1 MAGDSKRRRLAEAES
16 AFLRVI
22 MSQELDEKANEHTPQ
37 HFHHHACSNLFGCG
51 DEKGIGILRED
62 IKERAFNNRA
72 SDRLLHMDEID
83 QANLDSYLSARGR
96 WRRKFLQASSFMGA
110 LAAVG
115 PWFGKLAL
123 ADEVDK
129 PASAYQGEGRM
140 HVVPSTK
147 ETVQLGV
154 YDTNLPP
161 ILTIDSGDSISFPD
175 TWSHF
180 LNELQPGVPIDT
192 LARLRM
198 DNPGRGPQ
206 SIIGPIAVNN
216 AEPGDVLEVRHK
228 RIRSYEWGATFNNPS
243 SVGTGLLAQD
253 YPQGQVKYVD
263 LDLGAMTSKF
273 LPNITIPLRPFQGT
287 LGVAPPDGY
296 FPPLSPG
303 VTNAVPPGPHAGNL
317 DLSELTEGSTLYI
330 PVWKPGA
337 LLYTGDSHAVQGD
350 GEICLSAIETRMK
363 ELQIQ
368 VVLHKRKNLAWPLA
382 ETDKHW
388 IVVGLDKDLN
398 AAMTLAAR
406 NAIKFLAAQA
416 KISELDAYALCSIA
430 VSFRVTQVVDIV
442 RGVHALIPKNIFAS
456 ELRQQMKMV

>member
-1 MAGDSKRRRLAEAES
+1 
-16 AFLRVI
+16 
-22 MSQELDEKANEHTPQ
+22 MSQELDEEANEHTRQ
-37 HFHHHACSNLFGCG
+37 HVHHHTCSNLFGCG

-62 IKERAFNNRA
+62 IKERAFDDRA

-83 QANLDSYLSARGR
+83 QANLEGYLSARGR
-96 WRRKFLQASSFMGA
+96 RRRKFLQASSFMGA

-115 PWFGKLAL
+115 PWFGKLAR
-123 ADEVDK
+123 ADEAGKAVT
-129 PASAYQGEGRM
+129 AHQGEGRV

-180 LNELQPGVPIDT
+180 LNELQPGVSIDT

-198 DNPGRGPQ
+198 DNPGKGPQ

-243 SVGTGLLAQD
+243 SVGTGLLPQD

-273 LPNITIPLRPFQGT
+273 LPNITIPLRPFQGH
-287 LGVAPPDGY
+287 LGRGAAGWLFPAFEPWGDQRGAPRATCWQSRSERVDRRIDA
-296 FPPLSPG
+296 LHSG
-303 VTNAVPPGPHAGNL
+303 V
-317 DLSELTEGSTLYI
+317 
-330 PVWKPGA
+330 
-337 LLYTGDSHAVQGD
+337 
-350 GEICLSAIETRMK
+350 ETRGAPLYRGQPRRAGRWRDLPFRDRDPHEGAANPSCPPQEE
-363 ELQIQ
+363 ELGMAPRRDGQALDRCGSRQRSQCRHDSGRPQRDQ
-368 VVLHKRKNLAWPLA
+368 VP
-382 ETDKHW
+382 
-388 IVVGLDKDLN
+388 
-398 AAMTLAAR
+398 
-406 NAIKFLAAQA
+406 
-416 KISELDAYALCSIA
+416 
-430 VSFRVTQVVDIV
+430 
-442 RGVHALIPKNIFAS
+442 RGAS
-456 ELRQQMKMV
+456 EDQ